1 MTFWIVRAE
10 KHGSNEKS
18 AIEKNLITIGWN
30 ELPDLSKIGSK
41 DELKTIYDKKYGPKS
56 KMHIVNVAGQIWN
69 FATKIVIGD
78 LVALPLKISSGIAI
92 GEVTGDYQFKEIEP
106 SIKHIREVKWLK
118 TFPRSAFDQDI
129 LNSLG
134 AFLTVG
140 KVRAD
145 DAEARVRSML
155 SGKVSSIKDE
165 EIDVESSELDLEQYS
180 KDHIIKLLERK
191 FKNHGLERLINE
203 ILIAKGYTTKLSPA
217 GADEGVDILAGS
229 GTLGFESPK
238 ICVQVKSS
246 NNPIDVTV
254 VRELEGV
261 MKNFKADHGLLVAWN
276 GITKN
281 AEDETKRAFF
291 SIRVWNQE
299 NIVDEI
305 MKNYENFGD
314 TMKAELPL
322 KKTFYIDG
330 TET

>member
-1 MTFWIVRAE
+1 M
-10 KHGSNEKS
+10 
-18 AIEKNLITIGWN
+18 
-30 ELPDLSKIGSK
+30 
-41 DELKTIYDKKYGPKS
+41 
-56 KMHIVNVAGQIWN
+56 
-69 FATKIVIGD
+69 
-78 LVALPLKISSGIAI
+78 
-92 GEVTGDYQFKEIEP
+92 
-106 SIKHIREVKWLK
+106 
-118 TFPRSAFDQDI
+118 
-129 LNSLG
+129 
-134 AFLTVG
+134 G

-145 DAEARVRSML
+145 GAEARVRSML
-155 SGKVSSIKDE
+155 GGKISSIKDE

-314 TMKAELPL
+314 AMKAELPL
-322 KKTFYIDG
+322 KKIFYIAG